1 MSRVTFDRRT
11 LLKASG
17 TALAA
22 AVAGCGGGSDEDGSG
37 NTNVPSRIDNH
48 LSGSPEVGNYDGT
61 WEDRTGQ
68 SEVVIKVGGA
78 GNGNNQAFVPAAF
91 KVSVGTTVEWHWTGE
106 GGFHNVVSA
115 EGSDFDF
122 DSGQATTDR
131 DPFTKRFETTGIGL
145 YYCEPHRSIGMKGG
159 FQVV

>member
-1 MSRVTFDRRT
+1 MTGDTYDRRS
-11 LLKASG
+11 LLKATG

-22 AVAGCGGGSDEDGSG
+22 TVAGCGGSPGENGEG
-37 NTNVPSRIDNH
+37 NTNVPGRIDNY

-61 WEDRTGQ
+61 WEDHTGE

-91 KVSVGTTVEWHWTGE
+91 KVSVGTTVEWHWTGQ

-115 EGSDFDF
+115 PASDVAF
-122 DSGQATTDR
+122 DSGEPKTDR
-131 DPFTKRFETTGIGL
+131 DPFRKRFETTGFGL

-159 FQVV
+159 FEVV